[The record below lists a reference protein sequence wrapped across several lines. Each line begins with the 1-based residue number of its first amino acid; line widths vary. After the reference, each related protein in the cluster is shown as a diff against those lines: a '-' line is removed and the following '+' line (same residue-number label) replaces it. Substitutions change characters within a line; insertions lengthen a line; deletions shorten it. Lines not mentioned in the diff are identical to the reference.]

1 MERMMMMAAML
12 GVRTNITM
20 YIVLGVVAVV
30 LVIASLVLKMLTKK
44 KK

>member
-1 MERMMMMAAML
+1 
-12 GVRTNITM
+12 M

-30 LVIASLVLKMLTKK
+30 LVIASLMLKMLTKK